1 MSTQNYNNHRQMV
14 PGYHYLV
21 YILIFLALGFS
32 VRFAYGAFF
41 EIHHGRLLSAILL
54 CLSFASLLLT
64 WYARLFPLKAQDR
77 AIRAEENLR
86 HYVHHGKL
94 LDPRLSIRQ
103 IIALRFADDA
113 EFNELATRA
122 ANENMSPGDIK
133 KAIKNWKAD
142 HYRV

>member
-1 MSTQNYNNHRQMV
+1 MSTQNYSNHRQMV

-21 YILIFLALGFS
+21 YILLFLALGFS
-32 VRFAYGAFF
+32 VRVAYGAFF
-41 EIHHGRLLSAILL
+41 EIHHGRLLAAILL
-54 CLSFASLLLT
+54 LLSFATLLLT

-113 EFNELATRA
+113 EFPELANRA
-122 ANENMSPGDIK
+122 VNENMSPGDIK
-133 KAIKNWKAD
+133 KAIKNWRAD

>member
-1 MSTQNYNNHRQMV
+1 MSTQNYGNHRQMV
-14 PGYHYLV
+14 PGYHYGV
-21 YILIFLALGFS
+21 YILLFLCLGFTAWL
-32 VRFAYGAFF
+32 AYNAFF
-41 EIHHGRLLSAILL
+41 VLHHGRLIACILGGLSVATFLL
-54 CLSFASLLLT
+54 A
-64 WYARLFPLKAQDR
+64 WYARTFPLKAQDR

-94 LDPRLSIRQ
+94 LDPRLTTRQ

-113 EFNELATRA
+113 EFSALANRA

-133 KAIKNWKAD
+133 KAITLWKAD

>member
-1 MSTQNYNNHRQMV
+1 MGTQNYSNHRQTV

-41 EIHHGRLLSAILL
+41 EIHHERLLSVILL
-54 CLSFASLLLT
+54 ILSAAMLLIA
-64 WYARLFPLKAQDR
+64 WYARVFPLKAQDR

-86 HYVHHGKL
+86 HFVHHGQL
-94 LDPRLSIRQ
+94 LDPRLTTRQ

-113 EFNELATRA
+113 EFSQLATRA

-133 KAIKNWKAD
+133 KAIQNWKAD